1 MSEIIQRNQL
11 FILPYPEGE
20 ELHYYGIHD
29 FKKEFKVTTLKETMS
44 PEGGE
49 WTFIYDGKLNRLY
62 IEKDGN
68 TYKFTGNISPE
79 IVDKLRKLFGSN
91 K

>member
-1 MSEIIQRNQL
+1 MSEIIQTNPL

-20 ELHYYGIHD
+20 ELHYYGI
-29 FKKEFKVTTLKETMS
+29 FNLKKECKIVTLKETIS

-49 WTFIYDGKLNRLY
+49 WSFIYDGKLNRLY
-62 IEKDGN
+62 VEKDGN
-68 TYKFTGNISPE
+68 TFKFTGNISE
-79 IVDKLRKLFGSN
+79 ELIEKLKTLFKS

>member
-1 MSEIIQRNQL
+1 MSEIVQRNYL
-11 FILPYPEGE
+11 FSLPYPEGE
-20 ELHYYGIHD
+20 DLHYYGIRN
-29 FKKEFKVTTLKETMS
+29 FKKEFKLTTLKETIS

-49 WTFIYDGKLNRLY
+49 WSFIYNGKLNRIY

-68 TYKFTGNISPE
+68 TFKFIGDISE
-79 IVDKLRKLFGSN
+79 ELIEKLRTILKS